1 MTLDDL
7 QEHRGLELLAVP
19 DRLGDSIKPIVR
31 YHMASNRAATAMYTP
46 GVPTTEKGKG
56 KGSPRCPMSPR
67 NAVPAADGAVLRSDL
82 ISFPSDGMATTRSKT
97 NARNINLR
105 SSRRV
110 AHPTLSRLRRPPA
123 SPRPRRRPNPTAP
136 QSQPRTVEDPH
147 SPSSVVVEGGVGS
160 RQNEVMDLPR
170 QSDDDFDHCRRLVHL
185 NGSDTV
191 FDSEEISA
199 INDIS
204 DDNWT
209 YHAPIDSRYCDRHGE
224 NEYLCAMEPEGVWM
238 SEWNFQNPEA
248 ARSKLEELYR
258 DDQQNGPASCL
269 LDVECDIP
277 DLLDHISSVTKR
289 GISDELVVYFVHWR
303 RQWLRSENVGEDGY
317 RSLKQFCL

>member
-1 MTLDDL
+1 
-7 QEHRGLELLAVP
+7 
-19 DRLGDSIKPIVR
+19 
-31 YHMASNRAATAMYTP
+31 
-46 GVPTTEKGKG
+46 
-56 KGSPRCPMSPR
+56 
-67 NAVPAADGAVLRSDL
+67 
-82 ISFPSDGMATTRSKT
+82 MATTRSKT

-110 AHPTLSRLRRPPA
+110 AHPTLSRPRRPPA

-147 SPSSVVVEGGVGS
+147 SPSSVVVERGAGS

-170 QSDDDFDHCRRLVHL
+170 QSDDVTLDRNSPESVGGNDEEDFDHCRRLVHL

-191 FDSEEISA
+191 FDSEAISA

-224 NEYLCAMEPEGVWM
+224 NEYLCAMEPESVWM

-258 DDQQNGPASCL
+258 DDQHNGPASCL